1 MHKQDLPLTA
11 SISTHVFPLI
21 HPSYLSASFSLC
33 AHSGPGHLGSE
44 SRALN
49 LGQLFH
55 FQTELLLNI
64 TLWKKIKEFNCL
76 IKIEHY

>member
-1 MHKQDLPLTA
+1 MFFLL
-11 SISTHVFPLI
+11 L
-21 HPSYLSASFSLC
+21 SYLIQSCQIALEQDQYFKSFQEP
-33 AHSGPGHLGSE
+33 HNGPGHLGSE

-76 IKIEHY
+76 IKIENY